1 MAGYRGN
8 SRVDQRY
15 VMIPYGRQWIDDDDV
30 EAVID
35 VLRGDWLT
43 QGPAIE
49 RFEQAVCDY
58 TGALYAVA
66 FSSGTSAL
74 HGATWAAGLGEGDLV
89 VTSPLTFM
97 ASANCARY
105 VGARPGLVDIHPDTW
120 NLDLAKVPETAAA
133 VVAVHFAG
141 LPVDLANATWPTR
154 PRVVIEDA
162 AHALGSLTPD
172 GPVGNC
178 AHSDMCCFSFHPVK
192 PITTGEGGVVTT
204 NNSELAERLR
214 RFRSHGIVRIPE
226 KGGWFYEISEV
237 GFNYRMTD
245 IQAALG
251 ASQMRKLEHFIT
263 RRIKI
268 ADEYRVRLAE
278 LPIGLP
284 LAAPKDF
291 RHGYHIFPVLVNNR
305 DRVFETMRGDGI
317 GVQVHYVPIHHHP
330 VSAGIEILGD
340 GLPECDRIYS
350 QIVSLPIFPTLNES
364 DLEKVVMVLSRALS

>member
-1 MAGYRGN
+1 
-8 SRVDQRY
+8 
-15 VMIPYGRQWIDDDDV
+15 MIPYGRQWIHDEDIETV
-30 EAVID
+30 VG

-74 HGATWAAGLGEGDLV
+74 HGATWAAGLSEGDLV

-105 VGARPGLVDIHPDTW
+105 VGARPGLVDIRPDTW
-120 NLDLAKVPETAAA
+120 NLDLARVPRTAAG
-133 VVAVHFAG
+133 VVAVHYAG
-141 LPVDLANATWPTR
+141 LPVDLANAGWSVR

-192 PITTGEGGVVTT
+192 PITTGEGGMVTT

-214 RFRSHGIVRIPE
+214 RFRSHGIVRLPE
-226 KGGWFYEISEV
+226 KGGWYYEIGDV

-251 ASQMRKLEHFIT
+251 VSQMGKLESFIAQ
-263 RRIKI
+263 RNEI
-268 ADEYRVRLAE
+268 ADEYRVRLAGLPIE
-278 LPIGLP
+278 LPP
-284 LAAPKDF
+284 AAPDRF
-291 RHGYHIFPVLVNNR
+291 RHGYHIFPVLVNER
-305 DRVFETMRGDGI
+305 DRVFQAMRDNGV
-317 GVQVHYVPIHHHP
+317 GVQVHYVPVHHHP
-330 VSAGIEILGD
+330 VSRDIEIPSG
-340 GLPECDRIYS
+340 GFPECENVYTKIM
-350 QIVSLPIFPTLNES
+350 SLPMFPLLAVR
-364 DLEKVVMVLSRALS
+364 DLERIVGVLQDELVTSGASIS

>member
-1 MAGYRGN
+1 
-8 SRVDQRY
+8 
-15 VMIPYGRQWIDDDDV
+15 MIPYGRQWIDDDDV
-30 EAVID
+30 ETVVD

-49 RFEQAVCDY
+49 RFEQTVCEY

-105 VGARPGLVDIHPDTW
+105 VGARPGLVDIRPDTW
-120 NLDLAKVPETAAA
+120 NLDLAQVPETAAA

-141 LPVDLANATWPTR
+141 LPVDLAHATWPIR

-192 PITTGEGGVVTT
+192 PITTGEGGMVTT
-204 NNSELAERLR
+204 NDPALAERLR
-214 RFRSHGIVRIPE
+214 RFRSHGIVRTPE
-226 KGGWFYEISEV
+226 KGGWLYEIGEV
-237 GFNYRMTD
+237 GYNYRMTD

-251 ASQMRKLEHFIT
+251 VSQMKKLERFIG
-263 RRIKI
+263 RRNEISG
-268 ADEYRVRLAE
+268 EYRARLA
-278 LPIGLP
+278 GLP
-284 LAAPKDF
+284 LVLPPAAPKGF
-291 RHGYHIFPVLVNNR
+291 RHGYHLFPVLVDQRAKVFQDLR
-305 DRVFETMRGDGI
+305 DAGI

-330 VSAGIEILGD
+330 VSSDIDMPPD
-340 GLPECDRIYS
+340 GFPECDRVYER
-350 QIVSLPIFPTLNES
+350 IVSLPMYPALTTADVTS
-364 DLEKVVMVLSRALS
+364 VLSALERLSG